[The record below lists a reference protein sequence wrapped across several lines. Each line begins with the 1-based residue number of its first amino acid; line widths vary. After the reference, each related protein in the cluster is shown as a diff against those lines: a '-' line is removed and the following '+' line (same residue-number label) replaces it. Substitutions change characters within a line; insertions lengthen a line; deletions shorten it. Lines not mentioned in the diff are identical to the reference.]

1 MMKLLWLFINLVAVY
16 SEEVFFNGTHRI
28 VNQTNAVV
36 EVTTVKIAEIVNI
49 KTASSANTT
58 IVLRV
63 KTAKHFMKPT
73 TMRTKLVLI
82 PPARIGAQI
91 IA

>member
-1 MMKLLWLFINLVAVY
+1 MRLLWFFINLIAVC

-28 VNQTNAVV
+28 VNQTNPIV

-49 KTASSANTT
+49 KTNTT
-58 IVLRV
+58 IVLKA

-73 TMRTKLVLI
+73 TKRTKLFLI
-82 PPARIGAQI
+82 PPARISAQI